1 MALEQVFKCPRT
13 LGRLRS
19 DPLGKFAEGFCCWL
33 MERGFSRSTIRQHL
47 FRLSCLNRRL
57 GDPACGIRESIT
69 TRDVEASFK
78 AYSLQCQKS
87 GALEKHVRRVSYSV
101 NRFLHYIREA
111 GLLDLLPHQEM
122 LYQPLLDAYLKWM
135 RRYQHAS
142 DGTLEVRCHSITQF
156 LRWLGPEATPEGLSG
171 LSAERIEDF
180 FLSYAQGMGR
190 SARRSMQSALR
201 TFLRFCLHQ
210 GYIDRPLDLAVPTLR
225 TYKLAT
231 VPRGLT
237 DTEAQRV
244 LRCINNGSHVGRR
257 DYAIVQLLYTYGVR
271 GGQVR
276 ALQLEDIDWAHNQ
289 ILFKGSKHG
298 KDSRL
303 PLTAE
308 AGESLLDYL
317 QNSRPPSSSP
327 QVFLTCRAPY
337 HPLPHSSS
345 LSAIVERHI
354 RAAGVDSPSKGA
366 HAFRHGFATR
376 MLHQGHSL
384 KAIADVLGH
393 RHLSTTFIYTK
404 VEFNALKQVALEW
417 PQEVSQ

>member
-1 MALEQVFKCPRT
+1 MALEQAFKSSKT

-19 DPLGKFAEGFCCWL
+19 GPLGKLLDGFCVWL
-33 MERGFSRSTIRQHL
+33 LKRGFSRSSTRHHL
-47 FRLSCLNRRL
+47 FYLYHLNKHLGVPDVGPRNRMTVKDVKASLS
-57 GDPACGIRESIT
+57 
-69 TRDVEASFK
+69 
-78 AYSLQCQKS
+78 AYSVWCRRA
-87 GALEKHVRRVSYSV
+87 GEREKHLQQVSYSV
-101 NRFLHYIREA
+101 NRFLQYLRET
-111 GLLDLLPHQEM
+111 GLVAPLPQEEI
-122 LYQPLLDAYLKWM
+122 YRPLLDAYLKWM

-142 DGTLEVRCHSITQF
+142 EGTVELRCHSITRF
-156 LRWLGPEATPEGLSG
+156 LEWLGLEATPDGLSR
-171 LSAERIEDF
+171 LRAERIEGF
-180 FLSYAQGMGR
+180 FLNYAQGMGR

-210 GYIDRPLDLAVPTLR
+210 GYINRPLDLAVPTLH

-231 VPRGLT
+231 VPRGLS
-237 DTEAQRV
+237 DTEAQKV
-244 LRCINNGSHVGRR
+244 LRSINRDNHVGRR

-276 ALQLEDIDWAHNQ
+276 ALQLTDIDWARNQ
-289 ILFKGSKHG
+289 ILFKASKQG
-298 KDSRL
+298 KNSRL

-317 QNSRPPSSSP
+317 QHSRPPSSCP

-337 HPLPHSSS
+337 HPLSHSSS

-354 RAAGVDSPSKGA
+354 RSAGVDTPSKGA
-366 HAFRHGFATR
+366 HGFRHGFATR
-376 MLHQGHSL
+376 MLNQGHSL

-417 PQEVSQ
+417 PQEAPR

>member
-1 MALEQVFKCPRT
+1 MVLEQVFKCPRT
-13 LGRLRS
+13 LRRLRS
-19 DPLGKFAEGFCCWL
+19 DPLGKLAEGFCCWL
-33 MERGFSRSTIRQHL
+33 LEHGFSRSTIRKHL
-47 FRLSCLNRRL
+47 FRLSHLNRHL
-57 GDPACGIRESIT
+57 GDPECGIRESIT

-78 AYSLQCQKS
+78 AYSLQCQKT
-87 GALEKHVRRVSYSV
+87 GAREKHVRGVSYSV
-101 NRFLHYIREA
+101 NRFLHYLRES
-111 GLLDLLPHQEM
+111 GLLDLLAHQEI
-122 LYQPLLDAYLKWM
+122 YQPLLDAYLKWM

-142 DGTLEVRCHSITQF
+142 EGTLEVRSHSIAQF
-156 LRWLGPEATPEGLSG
+156 LRWLGPEATPEGLFR
-171 LSAERIEDF
+171 LTAERIEDF
-180 FLSYAQGMGR
+180 FISYAQGMGR

-231 VPRGLT
+231 VPRGLS
-237 DTEAQRV
+237 DSEAQRI
-244 LRCINNGSHVGRR
+244 LRCINHSNHVGRR

-276 ALQLEDIDWAHNQ
+276 MLQLEDIDWVHNQ

-308 AGESLLDYL
+308 VGESLLDYL

-337 HPLPHSSS
+337 HPLPYSSS
-345 LSAIVERHI
+345 LSAIIERHI
-354 RAAGVDSPSKGA
+354 RAAGVDSPNKGA

-393 RHLSTTFIYTK
+393 RHLSTTFIYSK
-404 VEFNALKQVALEW
+404 VEFNALKHVALEW
-417 PQEVSQ
+417 PQEVSR